1 MDSLENLKNEI
12 IIPKDIDLAIRR
24 GIEKGNIEKKLKKR
38 YKTYKIAAS
47 IVVIML
53 ITASVGVIRPD
64 IVKAIPGIQS
74 IFKLIGYADTGA
86 SFEKFE
92 QFSTSINKSVE
103 KNGIKITINEITI
116 DDNILAITSTEE
128 GKNLK
133 KSGTYM
139 GDIKLNGKSVKSF
152 GSKDKK
158 IDNNTLTTITYA
170 NVSDLD
176 LGDTV
181 NVDLNTIWFGNIK
194 GPWNFKFKVSKS
206 KKPTNSKV
214 INLDR
219 TINIPNSTLRIDNIV
234 ISPLGNTLNYSG
246 TYSKTNES
254 MKNNIFNFIV
264 LNDKGKILETNFAG
278 SSSNKEKYSG
288 KIEILED
295 LSSVKSLTI
304 VPIFKKWGIKTMDIN
319 NFSYSILQTNINSSD
334 FNIPQE
340 TITKSRSV
348 TAKEKSDGYAFDKV
362 IHVFNIDKAR
372 EFSSIDGLVNQ
383 VIKVGNNNTAL
394 IKAIDASENGTKVT
408 FKIEGNGAYDYKN
421 INQAVIIDENLND
434 FERAEDGDRAAL
446 ENVDEKIVSINL
458 PPIDKTKKYKISL
471 PVIDDPEIEEQYKVT
486 IDLTK

>member
-24 GIEKGNIEKKLKKR
+24 GIEKGNVEKRLKKR
-38 YKTYKIAAS
+38 CKTYKIAAA
-47 IVVIML
+47 VAAVML
-53 ITASVGVIRPD
+53 MTALVGVIRPD

-74 IFKLIGYADTGA
+74 IFKLIGYADTGE

-92 QFSTSINKSVE
+92 QFSTSINKSIE

-139 GDIKLNGKSVKSF
+139 GDIKLNGKSVESF
-152 GSKDKK
+152 GSKDIK
-158 IDNNTLTTITYA
+158 IDNNTLTTVTYA

-181 NVDLNTIWFGNIK
+181 NVDLNTIWFGNVK
-194 GPWNFKFKVSKS
+194 GPWIFKFKVSKS
-206 KKPTNSKV
+206 NKPTNSRV
-214 INLDR
+214 IKLDKAV
-219 TINIPNSTLRIDNIV
+219 NIPNSTLKIDNIV

-246 TYSKTNES
+246 TYNKANES
-254 MKNNIFNFIV
+254 MKNNIFSFIV
-264 LNDKGKILETNFAG
+264 MNDKGKVLQTNLAG
-278 SSSNKEKYSG
+278 STSNKEKYSG

-304 VPIFKKWGIKTMDIN
+304 VPIFKKWGIKTMDID
-319 NFSYSILQTNINSSD
+319 NFSYPVLQTNINSTN
-334 FNIPQE
+334 FNTPQE
-340 TITKSRSV
+340 TITNSRSV

-383 VIKVGNNNTAL
+383 VIRVGNNNTAL
-394 IKAIDASENGTKVT
+394 IKDIDASENGTKVT
-408 FKIEGNGAYDYKN
+408 FKIEGNGAYNYKN

-434 FERAEDGDRAAL
+434 FERAEDGARAAL
-446 ENVDEKIVSINL
+446 ENVDDRIVSINL
-458 PPIDKTKKYKISL
+458 PPIDKTRKYKISL
-471 PVIDDPEIEEQYKVT
+471 PAIDDPQIEEQYKVT